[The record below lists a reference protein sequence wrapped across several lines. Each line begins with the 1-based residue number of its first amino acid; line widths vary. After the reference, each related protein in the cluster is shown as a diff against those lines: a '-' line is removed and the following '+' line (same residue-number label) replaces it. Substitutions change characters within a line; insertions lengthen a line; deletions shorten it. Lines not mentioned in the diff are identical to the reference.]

1 MSLGKYEQ
9 ETVINFNAR
18 EKLATIYTRDHAI
31 MKLLDTLVI
40 EFPDT
45 YKCIAETDIDKTYSL
60 PKKCISYRGKRH
72 LNQTQREAA
81 KERMNRIN
89 NSNFPHQ

>member
-1 MSLGKYEQ
+1 MNLSRSEQ
-9 ETVINFNAR
+9 ETVINFNAK
-18 EKLATIYTRDHAI
+18 EKMATLYTRDPAI
-31 MKLLDTLVI
+31 MKQMDTLVI

-72 LNQTQREAA
+72 LNQAQREAA
-81 KERMNRIN
+81 RKRMNKIN
-89 NSNFPHQ
+89 NKDS

>member
-1 MSLGKYEQ
+1 MNLNRSEQ
-9 ETVINFNAR
+9 ETVINFNAK
-18 EKLATIYTRDHAI
+18 EKLATLYTRDPAI
-31 MKLLDTLVI
+31 MKQMDTLVI

-72 LNQTQREAA
+72 LNEAQREAA
-81 KERMNRIN
+81 KTRMSVIN
-89 NSNFPHQ
+89 KKHNAL